1 MSTPRAVTKHWLVF
15 SNICSE
21 DHELDLNYH
30 VNWKDNKDDGS
41 QKKSQYLLQEG
52 YRHDGRMFKKLI

>member
-41 QKKSQYLLQEG
+41 PKKKSIPFARRL
-52 YRHDGRMFKKLI
+52 